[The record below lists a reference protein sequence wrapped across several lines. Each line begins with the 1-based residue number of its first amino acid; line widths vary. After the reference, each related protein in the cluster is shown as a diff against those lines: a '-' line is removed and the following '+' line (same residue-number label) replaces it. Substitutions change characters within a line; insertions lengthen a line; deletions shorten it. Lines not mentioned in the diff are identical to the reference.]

1 MLALPAQAQRSENST
16 ALQRILECTENLR
29 TMQCDFVQT
38 KHLKILDDDFVSYGR
53 MCYARPGKLRWEYTA
68 PYTYTFI
75 LNGSQVKL
83 VSGGRTDVI
92 DTNQSKVFKE
102 ITRIMMNSVVGK
114 YIDNDRDF
122 KTTLSET
129 STEWVATMLPQSKTL
144 RQLFTRM
151 VLHFDK
157 QRVLVSCVEL
167 TEKNGDRTVIEL
179 KNIKTNQ
186 PIDAKLFAVD

>member
-1 MLALPAQAQRSENST
+1 
-16 ALQRILECTENLR
+16 
-29 TMQCDFVQT
+29 MQCDFVQT
-38 KHLKILDDDFVSYGR
+38 KHLRILNDEYVSRGR
-53 MCYARPGKLRWEYTA
+53 MSYARPGKLRWEYTA
-68 PYTYTFI
+68 PYTYTFV
-75 LNGSQVKL
+75 LNGSSVKL
-83 VSGGRTDVI
+83 VGQGRTDVI

-129 STEWVATMLPQSKTL
+129 PTEWVATMVPQSKTL
-144 RQLFTRM
+144 RQLFTQM

-157 QRVLVSCVEL
+157 QRALVSCVEL

-179 KNIKTNQ
+179 KNVRTNQ